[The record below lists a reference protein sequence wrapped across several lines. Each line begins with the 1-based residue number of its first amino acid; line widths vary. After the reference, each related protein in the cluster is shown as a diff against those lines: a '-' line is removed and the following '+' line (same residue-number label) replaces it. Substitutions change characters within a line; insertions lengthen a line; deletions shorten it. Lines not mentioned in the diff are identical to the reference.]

1 MSVEIEQWLAEQ
13 AISNVSDK
21 NMDFCFAKSHEL
33 KVAAFLPLNYV
44 LPNFN
49 WKLCLLFVSSK
60 YFELFFFQQVFPA
73 VLFPASISTSFVSGS
88 ISSSFDSGYVYS
100 CFVSGSFSSCRGG
113 GATYSFVSP
122 APSHGW
128 GLIALTMQSS
138 TPRAPGVGLQN
149 LKKQKPEKNE
159 K

>member
-44 LPNFN
+44 LPDFN

-60 YFELFFFQQVFPA
+60 YFELFFSKYFQLFYFLQVFQPVLFQEVFQVVLIPDMFIA
-73 VLFPASISTSFVSGS
+73 VLFQEVFQA
-88 ISSSFDSGYVYS
+88 
-100 CFVSGSFSSCRGG
+100 
-113 GATYSFVSP
+113 AEEE
-122 APSHGW
+122 
-128 GLIALTMQSS
+128 GLLTPLYQL
-138 TPRAPGVGLQN
+138 PRLTV
-149 LKKQKPEKNE
+149 ED
-159 K
+159 